1 MRIEKAFCVELGRSL
16 DIEQAREAYFA
27 QKDRHRFTFLCSDE
41 RCRASD
47 PENGI
52 RVSGVNY
59 DKLPNVDTIFKT
71 AHFRRQDPHISSCY
85 WMEIKEAEDLERAS
99 KSGNDLISAL
109 TAKGMTVITRFS
121 VPKTIATDTAHN
133 EEQDEIDQIRMMP
146 SRDERIPAYRKLFSG
161 GGSSTKSL
169 ENLVSCYEELKREE
183 ALDIKIHVD
192 KHGDYSFR
200 DLFCHVANIK
210 KDNRFHVYY
219 GGAKLY
225 KRYRPG
231 FSIYFFDNVDV
242 GNGQQRLSLYVDKQK
257 TVGANHLTETVDT
270 AESNPQ
276 SYLTV
281 YWIGGVREGERG
293 LAVDINSLRHLAL
306 RFKIP
311 QPRD

>member
-1 MRIEKAFCVELGRSL
+1 MRIEKAFCVELGKSL

-27 QKDRHRFTFLCSDE
+27 QGKRRRFTFLCSDE

-47 PENGI
+47 PRIGV

-71 AHFRRQDPHISSCY
+71 AHFRRQDPHIPSCY
-85 WMEIKEAEDLERAS
+85 WMEIKEAEDLERVS
-99 KSGNDLISAL
+99 NNGNDLVSAL

-121 VPKTIATDTAHN
+121 IPKTIATDTEQN
-133 EEQDEIDQIRMMP
+133 EEQDEIDQIRTKP
-146 SRDERIPAYRKLFSG
+146 SREERISAYRKLFSG
-161 GGSSTKSL
+161 GGSSSKSL
-169 ENLVSCYEELKREE
+169 ESLVSCYEELKHEE
-183 ALDIKIHVD
+183 ALDISIHVD
-192 KHGDYSFR
+192 SHGNYSFK

-210 KDNRFHVYY
+210 KDDRFHVYY

-225 KRYRPG
+225 KRYHPG
-231 FSIYFFDNVDV
+231 FSLYFFDDVDV
-242 GNGQQRLSLYVDKQK
+242 GNGGQRLSLYVDKQNA
-257 TVGANHLTETVDT
+257 GRANHLAETVDV

-281 YWIGGVREGERG
+281 YWIGGVREEERG

-306 RFKIP
+306 RFKVP
-311 QPRD
+311 QNRG